1 MTKKTVLFLLLMCY
15 FICGVAQ
22 IDNNVVKLNT
32 SRITNSFYKGLTKD
46 LMMVK
51 DSMYY
56 YSYVRSPRPETHYST
71 NKYYVV
77 FNDYSCEEADEVD
90 EALFDSSKGDFM
102 IAFVALTSQNHV
114 VTQDWLFT
122 LRFDGT
128 KIDSICIRKSYRV
141 EGGFISDYVAKIDS
155 NLSVTT
161 SELVT
166 VNLPNSTKFNGA
178 INAEGVMNISSAYR
192 RVRSFVID
200 KDGRIV
206 RQTSTTFSRGLY
218 TLDDV
223 KYNKTYSIGLKK
235 RIPQRRK

>member
-1 MTKKTVLFLLLMCY
+1 MTKKTVLFLLLVCY

-56 YSYVRSPRPETHYST
+56 YSYVRSPRPETYYST

-77 FNDYSCEEADEVD
+77 FNDYSCEEADEVN
-90 EALFDSSKGDFM
+90 EALFDSSKGNFM

-122 LRFDGT
+122 LRYDGT

-141 EGGFISDYVAKIDS
+141 EGGFISDYVAKIDADFS
-155 NLSVTT
+155 ITT
-161 SELVT
+161 SKLISCS
-166 VNLPNSTKFNGA
+166 NNS
-178 INAEGVMNISSAYR
+178 INDEGYIETPWRAYR
-192 RVRSFVID
+192 QECSYVID
-200 KDGRIV
+200 SKGRIV
-206 RQTSTTFSRGLY
+206 LLRTKKY
-218 TLDDV
+218 DV
-223 KYNKTYSIGLKK
+223 KNYLIENLKWSKTYSFVYY
-235 RIPQRRK
+235 